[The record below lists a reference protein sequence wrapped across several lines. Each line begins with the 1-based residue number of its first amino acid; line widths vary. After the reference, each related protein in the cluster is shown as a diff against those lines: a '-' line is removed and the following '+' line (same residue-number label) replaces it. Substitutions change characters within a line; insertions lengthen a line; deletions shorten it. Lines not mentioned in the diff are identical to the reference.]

1 MFGVLLV
8 FTGANVPVDQLP
20 AWMQQV
26 SNVLPF
32 THGIEAARHVADGE
46 SLSDVAGLL
55 GVETAIGVVYGA
67 LGYLFIRN
75 AERMSLRH
83 ATLDRA

>member
-8 FTGANVPVDQLP
+8 FTGANVPVDALP
-20 AWMQQV
+20 GWMEAV

-32 THGIEAARHVADGE
+32 THGIQAARRVADGA
-46 SLSDVAGLL
+46 SLTDVSGLL
-55 GVETAIGVVYGA
+55 AAEVALGLAYGA
-67 LGYLFIRN
+67 LGYLFILR
-75 AERMSLRH
+75 AERLSRRY